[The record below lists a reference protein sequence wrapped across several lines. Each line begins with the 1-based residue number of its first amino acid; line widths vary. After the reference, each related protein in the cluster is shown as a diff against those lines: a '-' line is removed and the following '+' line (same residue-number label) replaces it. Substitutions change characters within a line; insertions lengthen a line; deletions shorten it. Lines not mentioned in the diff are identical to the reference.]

1 MAFSE
6 SNLYQI
12 EIFQQIHPEC
22 HCLVTSKAELIE
34 FTKTLCKSIFG
45 NSVLKIDIQ
54 ECVH

>member
-1 MAFSE
+1 MPLFS
-6 SNLYQI
+6 
-12 EIFQQIHPEC
+12 
-22 HCLVTSKAELIE
+22 TSKAELIE